1 MSRVARILGA
11 FLMLAVAGAAA
22 AADAPP
28 VVSDAWARA
37 TPPGVDVGAAYLTID
52 GGSRDDRLVAASTD
66 RAKMVHLHTVEEQ
79 DGVAKMRATD
89 AVAVPADRRVTL
101 APKSTHLMLMGLA
114 APLVEGQSFVVKL
127 EFEVS
132 GTQDVTVRVEPATGP
147 GDGSQ
152 RHH

>member
-1 MSRVARILGA
+1 MSRKATILGVLLFA
-11 FLMLAVAGAAA
+11 AAGAA

-37 TPPGVDVGAAYLTID
+37 TPPGIDVGAAYLTID

-79 DGVAKMRATD
+79 DGMARMRATD
-89 AVAVPADRRVTL
+89 AVTVPAGRRVTL
-101 APKSTHLMLMGLA
+101 APKSTHLMLMGLT
-114 APLVEGQSFVVKL
+114 APLVEGESFVVQL

-132 GTQDVTVRVEPATGP
+132 GTQDVTVQVRRATGP
-147 GDGSQ
+147 GDGSH